1 MTYTATV
8 IKNIRWQCITCN
20 NIVADEAFEQL
31 LKDEKNVRICPHCN
45 QSIGWGILAD
55 PVQQRL
61 G

>member
-1 MTYTATV
+1 MTYTATA

-31 LKDEKNVRICPHCN
+31 PKDEQNVPF
-45 QSIGWGILAD
+45 GVTDGIQ
-55 PVQQRL
+55 VWYNRRS